1 MDVDHSI
8 CFNSLDRIQ
17 WLKTIIEG
25 RTLATLAGNETIYV
39 ELKIQ
44 ENDLRPEHITSL
56 ACLFEELINNGK
68 HIYVKADNEVT
79 QFLKEILH
87 FGDYWNKGETFVN
100 SSNASILNLWK
111 VNDAEVDFHSK
122 RIGEYFRRKEFE
134 HKDLTALSGSILEVY
149 YNVVDHS
156 NSKGNA
162 FSFISYD
169 EIAKKVNVS
178 VCDFGRGIADSVK
191 SVLRWLTDA
200 EAIKKAMEPRFTIRS
215 ESHNGGYGLDTIK
228 SSCTEKDT
236 LWIISNGAALVS
248 MEDNEKT
255 IDIEPKFNGT
265 LVFYSISLEHLPEL
279 EIEDEIIEL

>member
-1 MDVDHSI
+1 MDVGHSI

-17 WLKTIIEG
+17 WLRTIIEG
-25 RTLATLAGNETIYV
+25 RTYANLAGNETICT

-44 ENDLRPEHITSL
+44 KNGLRPEHITSL

-68 HIYVKADNEVT
+68 HIYVEADKEVI
-79 QFLKEILH
+79 QFLKEVLH
-87 FGDYWNKGETFVN
+87 FDDYWNKGTTFVN
-100 SSNASILNLWK
+100 SSKASILNLWK
-111 VNDAEVDFHSK
+111 VNGVEVDFHSK
-122 RIGEYFRRKEFE
+122 RIGKYFKQREFE
-134 HKDLTALSGSILEVY
+134 NKDITALSGSILEVY

-156 NSKGNA
+156 NSSGNA

-169 EIAKKVNVS
+169 DIAKKVNVS

-191 SVLRWLTDA
+191 SVLPELTDA
-200 EAIKKAMEPRFTIRS
+200 EAIRKAMEPRFTIRS
-215 ESHNGGYGLDTIK
+215 ESHNGGYGLDTIR

-236 LWIISNGAALVS
+236 LWIISNGTALVS
-248 MEDNEKT
+248 MGDNERT
-255 IDIEPKFNGT
+255 IDIEPKFKGT